1 MVINKILSLVRFFY
15 QHYGCARFY
24 IKQIEPIH
32 ATNDF
37 LLYFVDIQNDKLSTV
52 NISYLFSDTDFLD
65 NFSSQDASKI
75 GHYAAKILVRNSQDA
90 YAYKY

>member
-1 MVINKILSLVRFFY
+1 MVINKMLALARFFY
-15 QHYGCARFY
+15 KQYGCARFY

-37 LLYFVDIQNDKLSTV
+37 LLYFVDKESNNLSTV
-52 NISYLFSDTDFLD
+52 NISYLFSDTNFLD

-75 GHYAAKILVRNSQDA
+75 GYYAAKILIRDTQDA
-90 YAYKY
+90 GIYKY